1 MTTINPLLY
10 VFFIISGISF
20 LFGIFGIV
28 LLLTLRQKK
37 PSDMMLAHLTL
48 CDMMN
53 AVGNTAMVISF
64 LRGTFRKQRVILRAV
79 TFSTAIPQFL
89 SLVIITI
96 DRILAVNLVFRYRL
110 VVTNKR
116 LAYVLVSVWVLGV
129 AYGGGVC
136 WLPPSSGV
144 QKHVIL
150 GLCIAAVLVFIV
162 SYAYIIIKVHM
173 ARKAFSTAGQRSRQS
188 RFNYR
193 IPLTIILTYILL
205 VVATNLSLEFDGVKI
220 TAWHWIAWN
229 LNTLADTM
237 TYVFGSARIR
247 SRLTSWGRNSR
258 RSRSTIGGST
268 ARESGHDIQLSVIES
283 KQQ

>member
-1 MTTINPLLY
+1 MIKPPSAFQYLPLSIIN
-10 VFFIISGISF
+10 
-20 LFGIFGIV
+20 
-28 LLLTLRQKK
+28 
-37 PSDMMLAHLTL
+37 
-48 CDMMN
+48 
-53 AVGNTAMVISF
+53 
-64 LRGTFRKQRVILRAV
+64 
-79 TFSTAIPQFL
+79 
-89 SLVIITI
+89 I

-173 ARKAFSTAGQRSRQS
+173 ARKAFSTAGQRSQQS

-205 VVATNLSLEFDGVKI
+205 VVATNLSLEFNAVKKV
-220 TAWHWIAWN
+220 TVWHWIAWN
-229 LNTLADTM
+229 LNNLADTM

-247 SRLTSWGRNSR
+247 SSWGRNSR
-258 RSRSTIGGST
+258 RSRSTISRST
-268 ARESGHDIQLSVIES
+268 AREGGHDIQLSVIES
-283 KQQ
+283 KQQEQGNTKM